1 VSQPSNTPNQKW
13 RIVPAQ
19 GQGAGKGYAIISAL
33 NGSVLDIK
41 EGKIKNEAEV
51 ITWKNL
57 NQSNQA
63 WAISPV

>member
-13 RIVPAQ
+13 RIAPAQ

-41 EGKIKNEAEV
+41 EGKIK
-51 ITWKNL
+51 TK
-57 NQSNQA
+57 
-63 WAISPV
+63 PK